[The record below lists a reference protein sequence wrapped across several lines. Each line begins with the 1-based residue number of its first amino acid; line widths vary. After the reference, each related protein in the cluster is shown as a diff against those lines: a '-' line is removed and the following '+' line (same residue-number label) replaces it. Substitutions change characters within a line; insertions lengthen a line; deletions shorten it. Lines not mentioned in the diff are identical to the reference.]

1 MFWQA
6 SFGLI
11 WFWALRAKKHFR
23 FRVYTW
29 FVLFQISWIAED
41 SITVTTM
48 EFLSLAVSNL
58 MFFKIFVCFER
69 FVANFTW
76 IGWRCIVSQFVI
88 LEVVFPCKRFFA
100 IIAKKWA
107 LSCVGLLVI
116 FKSRWKGKGS
126 KTHVTKEALARYAQ
140 LCRGPSIRSTWS
152 HCKDIFLHGKGFR
165 PVCLKLN
172 MCLFR

>member
-1 MFWQA
+1 MF
-6 SFGLI
+6 
-11 WFWALRAKKHFR
+11 
-23 FRVYTW
+23 
-29 FVLFQISWIAED
+29 FQISWIAED

-116 FKSRWKGKGS
+116 FESRWKGKGS
-126 KTHVTKEALARYAQ
+126 KLRHRSQIEALARYAR
-140 LCRGPSIRSTWS
+140 LCRGPSRRSTWS
-152 HCKDIFLHGKGFR
+152 HCKDFFCMGRVSDLCVWNLTC
-165 PVCLKLN
+165 VCSDKL
-172 MCLFR
+172 LF